1 MRHLRNVIVCA
12 IVIAVFVALFSLL
25 RKENTPKSYEPP
37 ISETTQTVV
46 AEKANLSGWLAVT
59 RLLFEK
65 KMVTM

>member
-37 ISETTQTVV
+37 ISETTQTIV
-46 AEKANLSGWLAVT
+46 AEKTN
-59 RLLFEK
+59 
-65 KMVTM
+65 